1 MNRLIIAHSQKNE
14 ITSSEIISPHCVL
27 PCTSLLAKPKQKKL
41 GQIIAWHNS
50 SSFDQ
55 GHLYASL
62 LRYVC
67 LCNFQ
72 CCYLFELCILCAVCV
87 HLNVVGSRYA
97 NLALLCIL
105 LPHELPP
112 CVCTKIWVQNNF
124 EFSLA
129 IFFYMTVSMRYF
141 IFFHPF

>member
-1 MNRLIIAHSQKNE
+1 M
-14 ITSSEIISPHCVL
+14 L

-62 LRYVC
+62 LRYVFAISNVVIFLNC
-67 LCNFQ
+67 VFYVQ
-72 CCYLFELCILCAVCV
+72 YV

-112 CVCTKIWVQNNF
+112 CVCKKIWVQTILKLHSHF
-124 EFSLA
+124 LPWQFPWDILY
-129 IFFYMTVSMRYF
+129 FFILFTKAQKLCVVKNGWDW
-141 IFFHPF
+141 